1 MVPYQELITEIT
13 RRVQVSTDEA
23 RQAAEATIGT
33 MARTLDRPRR
43 ERLLAAVP
51 TSLTR
56 EVDEAPGPAPDAES
70 FVAEVSWLTGLPAEQ
85 ARYRAQAVLG
95 ALAEEDPELV
105 DSLDLPADLQEMVD
119 EPVPGGG
126 VIGPGG
132 HSPPL
137 TESELTAALA
147 ELPDWTGDTRAIR
160 RTLTL
165 PRPELDQVLSRID
178 SLRYEV
184 GRAPD
189 IDREGDT
196 ATLTVQTTTV
206 DAVTALDLDLV
217 RRIDA
222 IIAEGP
228 SEVTAA

>member
-1 MVPYQELITEIT
+1 MKPSRI
-13 RRVQVSTDEA
+13 
-23 RQAAEATIGT
+23 
-33 MARTLDRPRR
+33 
-43 ERLLAAVP
+43 
-51 TSLTR
+51 
-56 EVDEAPGPAPDAES
+56 
-70 FVAEVSWLTGLPAEQ
+70 
-85 ARYRAQAVLG
+85 
-95 ALAEEDPELV
+95 
-105 DSLDLPADLQEMVD
+105 
-119 EPVPGGG
+119 
-126 VIGPGG
+126 
-132 HSPPL
+132 

-228 SEVTAA
+228 SEVAAA